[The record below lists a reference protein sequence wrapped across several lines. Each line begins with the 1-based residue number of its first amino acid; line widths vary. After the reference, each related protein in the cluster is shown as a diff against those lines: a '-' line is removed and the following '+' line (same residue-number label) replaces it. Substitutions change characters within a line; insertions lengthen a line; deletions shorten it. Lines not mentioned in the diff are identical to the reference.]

1 MKLVFSR
8 SFSPEGLRRGRLP
21 FSYRHL
27 QMPNPHSTPIYALA
41 SLRHL
46 VSAIP
51 LSVATIMLD
60 G

>member
-1 MKLVFSR
+1 M
-8 SFSPEGLRRGRLP
+8 P

-27 QMPNPHSTPIYALA
+27 QMPNPHSTRIYALA